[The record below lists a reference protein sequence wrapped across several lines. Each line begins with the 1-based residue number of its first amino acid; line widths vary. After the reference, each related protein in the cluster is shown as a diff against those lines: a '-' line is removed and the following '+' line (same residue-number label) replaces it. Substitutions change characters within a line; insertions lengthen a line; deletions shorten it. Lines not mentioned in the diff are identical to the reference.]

1 MSVVVSPEAVGDLEA
16 AVDFLAERN
25 PTAAARLIER
35 AFELFRQLEAKA
47 FEGPEQVLTD
57 GSKVRSWPMAPFRVY
72 YQRRGPD
79 LVVLRVYHQARRP
92 L

>member
-1 MSVVVSPEAVGDLEA
+1 VSVVVSPEAVGDLEA

-25 PTAAARLIER
+25 PKAAARLVDR
-35 AFELFRQLEAKA
+35 AFDLFRQLEANE
-47 FEGPEQVLTD
+47 FEGPEQVLSD
-57 GSKVRSWPMAPFRVY
+57 GSMVRSWPMHPFRVY
-72 YQRRGPD
+72 YQRRGSE